1 VDPGISGT
9 GVALFK
15 ATSLVKVYNLYPLFP
30 RADWPSKAQ
39 SITQQVGQSLVFY
52 DIAKVYI
59 EWPSQF
65 SGMKGLAA
73 ANSNDI
79 LKLCALIGRL
89 SELFLSWG
97 SEVILVPVQ
106 MWKGQLPKDVVA
118 ERVHA
123 YFKRNDFKS
132 HAVDAAGIGKF
143 ILQTGE
149 NNATPQQIADR

>member
-1 VDPGISGT
+1 LNDSKSEHWLAVDPGISGT

-39 SITQQVGQSLVFY
+39 SITQQVAQSLVFY

-79 LKLCALIGRL
+79 LKLCA
-89 SELFLSWG
+89 
-97 SEVILVPVQ
+97 P
-106 MWKGQLPKDVVA
+106 
-118 ERVHA
+118 
-123 YFKRNDFKS
+123 
-132 HAVDAAGIGKF
+132 
-143 ILQTGE
+143 
-149 NNATPQQIADR
+149 